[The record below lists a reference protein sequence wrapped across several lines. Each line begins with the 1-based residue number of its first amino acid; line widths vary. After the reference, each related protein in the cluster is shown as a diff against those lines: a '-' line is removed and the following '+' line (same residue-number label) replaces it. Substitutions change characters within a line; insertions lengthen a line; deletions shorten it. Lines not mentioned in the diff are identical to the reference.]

1 MTDIAE
7 VHVAQR
13 IAIVEDHGLIAQTV
27 ATALTASGRE
37 VDIVPP
43 PADGDLLA
51 VIGASR
57 HDLVLLDLDLGPW
70 GDSTTM
76 IGRVAEAGVAVVMV
90 TGVDDP
96 VRRAACVAAGAV
108 GVVSKSSGFDALL
121 DAVDRTL
128 RDGSL
133 LSEHERQD
141 HLTVHRDHLRDEALR
156 LAPFEEL
163 STREAE
169 VLGDLMAGRSVDD
182 IARISV
188 VSVATVRTQVRAIL
202 RKLDA
207 PSQVA
212 AIGRA
217 RDATWIPPQER

>member
-1 MTDIAE
+1 M
-7 VHVAQR
+7 AQR

-37 VDIVPP
+37 VDIIAP

-51 VIGASR
+51 AMDGAR
-57 HDLVLLDLDLGPW
+57 HGLVLLDRDLGPW
-70 GDSTTM
+70 GDATGL
-76 IGRVAEAGVAVVMV
+76 IHRVASAGVPVVMV

-96 VRRAACVAAGAV
+96 ARRAACVAAGAV

-133 LSEHERQD
+133 LSEHERQEQ
-141 HLTVHRDHLRDEALR
+141 LAVHREHVRDSAAR

-169 VLGDLMAGRSVDD
+169 VLGELMAGRSVDE
-182 IARISV
+182 IARGAV
-188 VSVATVRTQVRAIL
+188 VTVATVRTQVRAIL
-202 RKLDA
+202 RKVDA

-217 RDATWIPPQER
+217 RDAAWTPPQER

>member
-1 MTDIAE
+1 MT
-7 VHVAQR
+7 QR

-27 ATALTASGRE
+27 ATALTASGHE
-37 VDIVPP
+37 VDVITP

-51 VIGASR
+51 AIGPSGQ
-57 HDLVLLDLDLGPW
+57 DLVLLDLDLGPW
-70 GDSTTM
+70 GDATAM
-76 IGRVAEAGVAVVMV
+76 IGGLAQAGVPVVMV

-108 GVVSKSSGFDALL
+108 GVVNKSSGFDALL

-133 LSEHERQD
+133 LSEHERQE
-141 HLTVHRDHLRDEALR
+141 HLALYRDHLRDEAVR

-169 VLGDLMAGRSVDD
+169 VLGELMAGKSVDD
-182 IARISV
+182 IAREAV
-188 VSVATVRTQVRAIL
+188 VTVATVRTQVRAIL

-207 PSQVA
+207 SSQVA

-217 RDATWIPPQER
+217 RDAAWTPPQDR

>member
-1 MTDIAE
+1 MT
-7 VHVAQR
+7 QR

-37 VDIVPP
+37 VDIITP
-43 PADGDLLA
+43 PANGDLLA
-51 VIGASR
+51 VIDPTG
-57 HDLVLLDLDLGPW
+57 HDLLLLDLDLGPW
-70 GDSTTM
+70 GDATAK
-76 IGRVAEAGVAVVMV
+76 IGGVTEAGVPVLMV

-96 VRRAACVAAGAV
+96 ARRAACVAAGAV

-121 DAVDRTL
+121 DAVDHTL

-133 LSEHERQD
+133 LSEHERQEQ
-141 HLTVHRDHLRDEALR
+141 LSLHRDHLRDEAVR
-156 LAPFEEL
+156 LGPFEEL

-169 VLGDLMAGRSVDD
+169 VLGELMAGRSVDE
-182 IARISV
+182 IARDAV

-217 RDATWIPPQER
+217 RDAAWTPPQER